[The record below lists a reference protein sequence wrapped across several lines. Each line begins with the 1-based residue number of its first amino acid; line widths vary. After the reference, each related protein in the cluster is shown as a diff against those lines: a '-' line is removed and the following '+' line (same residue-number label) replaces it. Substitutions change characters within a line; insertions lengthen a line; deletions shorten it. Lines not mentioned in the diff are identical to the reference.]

1 MPKNSA
7 VPDLSKLQP
16 LTGSN
21 YRRWSEELKF
31 FFQEIGL
38 DYVLNEDKSF
48 ATSATPT
55 SDNSQGE
62 TVSQSGKK
70 KPEGTLE
77 DHNRTFRGHIIRH
90 LSEKLFDIYVN
101 YDSAK
106 EIWNNLKKRYG
117 AEDEGKKQYVTSKW
131 TSFQMKDDVPVLDQ
145 LHEYEAIVS
154 KIQAEGLPIDE
165 QLAALVL
172 IDKLSPS
179 WNDYR
184 SKLKHEKKK
193 MSLNEL
199 IADIMI
205 EDANR
210 KYLGKNTNARSFP
223 NNANVVESSGEK
235 NRLQSHKNHGAKAL
249 KPSADFKK
257 KMKCWNKA
265 HLTEELIA
273 VTTEVMLVLCKLL
286 ELVNLI

>member
-77 DHNRTFRGHIIRH
+77 DYNRTCRGHIIRH

-106 EIWNNLKKRYG
+106 EILKKRYG
-117 AEDEGKKQYVTSKW
+117 AEDEGKK
-131 TSFQMKDDVPVLDQ
+131 
-145 LHEYEAIVS
+145 
-154 KIQAEGLPIDE
+154 
-165 QLAALVL
+165 
-172 IDKLSPS
+172 
-179 WNDYR
+179 
-184 SKLKHEKKK
+184 
-193 MSLNEL
+193 
-199 IADIMI
+199 
-205 EDANR
+205 
-210 KYLGKNTNARSFP
+210 
-223 NNANVVESSGEK
+223 
-235 NRLQSHKNHGAKAL
+235 
-249 KPSADFKK
+249 
-257 KMKCWNKA
+257 
-265 HLTEELIA
+265 
-273 VTTEVMLVLCKLL
+273 
-286 ELVNLI
+286 